1 MKGVI
6 LVMNSSSESSKKG
19 KKFSPVFIYSAI
31 IVAIIVLIGAIVPEQ
46 FDSITSSISG
56 WITDKLGWYY
66 LILTTIIVFFCVFL
80 IFSPIGKL
88 KLGKPD
94 DKPEFNTIS
103 WFAMLFSAGMG
114 IGLVFYGAAEP
125 MSHFA
130 APPTASPKTTEAFTE
145 SLRSTF
151 FHWGFHAW
159 AVYGV
164 VALALAY
171 AQFRKDEPG
180 LVSRTLRPLLGD
192 KVEGPIGTI
201 IDVLSVFATVVG
213 VAVSLGMGALQING
227 GLNYLFGV
235 PNNVWVQ
242 SLIIVV
248 VTILFIISAWSG
260 LSKGI
265 QYLSNANIGL
275 GTILMIVALIVGPT
289 VLILNMFTSSIG
301 SLFNTFL
308 FNSFDTAALNSQK
321 REWMSSWT
329 LYYWGWWLSWSP
341 FVGVFIARVSKGRSI
356 REFISGV
363 LLVPAL
369 VSFLWFSVFGVLG
382 IEMGKKHSELFKM
395 SAETQ
400 LFGVFNHLPLG
411 MILSL
416 VALILIGS
424 FFITSADSATF
435 VLGMQTTYGSLEP
448 SNVVKVTWG
457 IAQSLIAF
465 ILLLAGGGDGAE
477 ALGALQSAAII
488 SALPFSF
495 VVILMMISFYKD
507 ANQER
512 KFLGLTL
519 QPNKH
524 RLKEYIEYQ
533 QKDYESDILEK
544 RQNRRNAEKV
554 EQ

>member
-1 MKGVI
+1 
-6 LVMNSSSESSKKG
+6 MNSSSESSKKG

-369 VSFLWFSVFGVLG
+369 ISFLWFSVFGVLG

-411 MILSL
+411 MVLSL
-416 VALILIGS
+416 VALVLIGS

-533 QKDYESDILEK
+533 QEDYESDILEK
-544 RQNRRNAEKV
+544 RQNRRNAEKA

>member
-1 MKGVI
+1 
-6 LVMNSSSESSKKG
+6 MNSSEKHANGRKI
-19 KKFSPVFIYSAI
+19 SPVFIYSAI
-31 IVAIIVLIGAIVPEQ
+31 IVAIVVLIGAILPEQ
-46 FDSITSSISG
+46 FDTITNNIKL
-56 WITDKLGWYY
+56 WITEKLGWYY
-66 LILTTIIVFFCVFL
+66 LILTTFIVFFCIFL

-88 KLGKPD
+88 KLGKPN
-94 DKPEFNTIS
+94 DKPEFNTVS

-125 MSHFA
+125 MADFA
-130 APPTASPKTTEAFTE
+130 SPPNADPKTTAAYTEA
-145 SLRSTF
+145 LRSTF

-159 AVYGV
+159 AIYGV

-171 AQFRKDEPG
+171 AQFRKGEAG
-180 LVSRTLRPLLGD
+180 LISRTLRPLLGN

-201 IDVLSVFATVVG
+201 IDVLAVFATVVG

-227 GLNYLFGV
+227 GLNYLFGI

-242 SLIIVV
+242 AIIIVV
-248 VTILFIISAWSG
+248 VTILFIMSAWSG

-265 QYLSNANIGL
+265 QYLSNLNISL
-275 GTILMIVALIVGPT
+275 GAILMIAVLIIGPT
-289 VLILNMFTSSIG
+289 VLILNMMTSSTG
-301 SLFNTFL
+301 SLLNSFLLNT
-308 FNSFDTAALNSQK
+308 FDTAAQNPQK

-341 FVGVFIARVSKGRSI
+341 FVGIFIARVSKGRSI
-356 REFISGV
+356 REFIAGV

-369 VSFLWFSVFGVLG
+369 VSFVWFSVFGVLG
-382 IEMGKKHSELFKM
+382 IETGKKHPELFKM
-395 SAETQ
+395 TAETQ
-400 LFGVFNHLPLG
+400 LFGVFNHIPLG
-411 MILSL
+411 MVLSIIAL
-416 VALILIGS
+416 VLIAS

-465 ILLLAGGGDGAE
+465 VLLFAGGGDGAK
-477 ALGALQSAAII
+477 ALNAIQSAAII

-495 VVILMMISFYKD
+495 VVIMMMISFYKD
-507 ANQER
+507 ANKER

-519 QPNKH
+519 TPNKH
-524 RLKEYIEYQ
+524 RLQEYVQHQ
-533 QKDYESDILEK
+533 QDDFEDDIIHRRSSIREQEK
-544 RQNRRNAEKV
+544 S

>member
-1 MKGVI
+1 
-6 LVMNSSSESSKKG
+6 MNSSTPEPNG
-19 KKFSPVFIYSAI
+19 KKFSPVFLISAV
-31 IVAIIVLIGAIVPEQ
+31 IVFAIVLIGVFIPTQ
-46 FDSITSSISG
+46 FGEFTNTIKL

-66 LILTTIIVFFCVFL
+66 LILTTIIVFFCIFL

-88 KLGKPD
+88 KLGRPN

-125 MSHFA
+125 ISHFA
-130 APPTASPKTTEAFTE
+130 APPNADPQTTEAYTE

-171 AQFRKDEPG
+171 AQFRKGEPG
-180 LVSRTLRPLLGD
+180 LLSKTLRPILGD
-192 KVEGPIGTI
+192 HVDGIIGTI
-201 IDVLSVFATVVG
+201 IDVLAVFATVIG
-213 VAVSLGMGALQING
+213 VAVSLGMGALQISG
-227 GLNYLFGV
+227 GLHYLFGL
-235 PNNVWVQ
+235 PNTIVTQ
-242 SLIIVV
+242 SIIIVV
-248 VTILFIISAWSG
+248 VTILFIMSAWSG

-265 QYLSNANIGL
+265 QYLSNLNIGL
-275 GTILMIVALIVGPT
+275 GTVLLIAALIVGPT
-289 VLILNMFTSSIG
+289 VLILNMFTSSTG
-301 SLFNTFL
+301 SLLNSFL
-308 FNSFDTAALNSQK
+308 FNSFDAAATNPQK
-321 REWMSSWT
+321 REWMSDWT

-363 LLVPAL
+363 LLVPVI
-369 VSFLWFSVFGVLG
+369 VSFIWFSVFGVLG
-382 IEMGKKHSELFKM
+382 IETAKKHKEIFDM

-400 LFGVFNHLPLG
+400 LFGVFHQIPLG
-411 MILSL
+411 IVLSII
-416 VALILIGS
+416 ALLLIAS

-435 VLGMQTTYGSLEP
+435 VLGMQTTNGSLNP
-448 SNVVKVTWG
+448 SAFIKVTWG

-465 ILLLAGGGDGAE
+465 VLLLSGGGDGE
-477 ALGALQSAAII
+477 AGLNALQSAAII

-495 VVILMMISFYKD
+495 IVILMMISFYKD
-507 ANQER
+507 ANKER

-519 QPNKH
+519 RPNKH
-524 RLKEYIEYQ
+524 RLKEYVANSQ
-533 QKDYESDILEK
+533 QDYEEELISKRKGLREQEK
-544 RQNRRNAEKV
+544 
-554 EQ
+554 

>member
-1 MKGVI
+1 
-6 LVMNSSSESSKKG
+6 MNSSTPEPNG
-19 KKFSPVFIYSAI
+19 KKFSPVFLVSAI
-31 IVAIIVLIGAIVPEQ
+31 IVFAIVLIGVFIPTQ
-46 FDSITSSISG
+46 FGEFTNTIKL

-66 LILTTIIVFFCVFL
+66 LILTTIIVFFCIFL

-88 KLGKPD
+88 KLGRPN
-94 DKPEFNTIS
+94 DKPEFNTVS

-125 MSHFA
+125 ISHFA
-130 APPTASPKTTEAFTE
+130 SPPNADPQSTEAFTE

-171 AQFRKDEPG
+171 AQFRKGEPG
-180 LVSRTLRPLLGD
+180 LLSKTLRPILGD
-192 KVEGPIGTI
+192 HVDGLIGTI
-201 IDVLSVFATVVG
+201 IDVLAVFATVIG
-213 VAVSLGMGALQING
+213 VAVSLGMGALQISG
-227 GLNYLFGV
+227 GLNYLFGL
-235 PNNVWVQ
+235 PNTIVTQ
-242 SLIIVV
+242 SIIIVV
-248 VTILFIISAWSG
+248 VTILFIMSAWSG

-265 QYLSNANIGL
+265 QYLSNLNIGL
-275 GTILMIVALIVGPT
+275 GTLLLITGLIVGPT

-301 SLFNTFL
+301 SLLNSFL
-308 FNSFDTAALNSQK
+308 FNSFDAAATNPQK
-321 REWMSSWT
+321 REWMSDWT

-363 LLVPAL
+363 LLVPVI
-369 VSFLWFSVFGVLG
+369 VSFIWFSVFGVLG
-382 IEMGKKHSELFKM
+382 IETAKKHKEIFDM

-400 LFGVFNHLPLG
+400 LFGVFNHIPLG
-411 MILSL
+411 IVLSII
-416 VALILIGS
+416 ALLLIAS

-435 VLGMQTTYGSLEP
+435 VLGMQTTNGSLNP
-448 SNVVKVTWG
+448 SAFIKVTWG

-465 ILLLAGGGDGAE
+465 VLLLSGGGDGE
-477 ALGALQSAAII
+477 AGLNALQSAAII

-495 VVILMMISFYKD
+495 IVILMMISFYKD
-507 ANQER
+507 ANKER

-519 QPNKH
+519 TPNKH
-524 RLKEYIEYQ
+524 RLKEYVANSQ
-533 QKDYESDILEK
+533 QDYEDELISKRKGLREQEK
-544 RQNRRNAEKV
+544 
-554 EQ
+554 